1 MARDRQL
8 TDDKHELK
16 FLSNQGVLPIGMGW
30 WRAKPPMLVSKK
42 AMTMPPCKV
51 TALFEI
57 MQYGVHR
64 ILTMQIL
71 CKRPFTLRQMIGRIL
86 RRIRVI

>member
-1 MARDRQL
+1 MR
-8 TDDKHELK
+8 DDKHELK
-16 FLSNQGVLPIGMGW
+16 FWSNQGVLPISMSL

-51 TALFEI
+51 TALFVT

-64 ILTMQIL
+64 ILTLQQFYDVLCQIDL
-71 CKRPFTLRQMIGRIL
+71 TKN
-86 RRIRVI
+86 